1 MAEDKTNVYDSTG
14 DKPTNWQEFEDA
26 DTSSASSTDVS
37 DDELTKLENT
47 FMSIVGN
54 DTIVASLCST
64 VGAVLYQS
72 WKEKTHGRNTRKAK
86 KEKRY
91 FSLQRITENLF
102 LSAKQS
108 VNVPQNLQKEP
119 RKQVL

>member
-1 MAEDKTNVYDSTG
+1 MERKNA
-14 DKPTNWQEFEDA
+14 W
-26 DTSSASSTDVS
+26 
-37 DDELTKLENT
+37 
-47 FMSIVGN
+47 
-54 DTIVASLCST
+54 
-64 VGAVLYQS
+64 
-72 WKEKTHGRNTRKAK
+72 EKYPEGK

>member
-1 MAEDKTNVYDSTG
+1 MER
-14 DKPTNWQEFEDA
+14 
-26 DTSSASSTDVS
+26 
-37 DDELTKLENT
+37 
-47 FMSIVGN
+47 
-54 DTIVASLCST
+54 
-64 VGAVLYQS
+64 
-72 WKEKTHGRNTRKAK
+72 KTHGRNTRKAK